1 MKFDDGIEFNTKGQL
16 RITYR
21 KDGLYVVGNNMLI
34 PVRDADEGLEIIRTF
49 NRNDA
54 AISSAADG

>member
-16 RITYR
+16 RIIYR

>member
-1 MKFDDGIEFNTKGQL
+1 MKFDDGIEFNIKGQL
-16 RITYR
+16 RIIYR

-54 AISSAADG
+54 AISSTADG

>member
-16 RITYR
+16 RIIYR

-54 AISSAADG
+54 AISSTADG